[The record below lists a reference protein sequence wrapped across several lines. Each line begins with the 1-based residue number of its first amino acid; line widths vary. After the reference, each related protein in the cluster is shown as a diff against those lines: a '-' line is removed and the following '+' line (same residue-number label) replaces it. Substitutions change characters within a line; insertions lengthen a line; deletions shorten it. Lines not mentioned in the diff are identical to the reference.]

1 MILEIVITFFIG
13 VLAGTITGLIP
24 GIHINLVATIL
35 LSTLAITSLPINQAI
50 TFIVAMAITHTF
62 IDFIPSVYAGAPDS
76 DTALSTLPGHKFL
89 AKGLGHHAILLTLT
103 GSIISIILLL
113 LIIPLFIFA
122 IPKIYPFIQKML
134 GFLLVWISIFLITQ
148 KKEGRLQSLIIFIL
162 AGFLGIGV
170 LNANIKDPLLPLLSG
185 LFGASTIIN
194 SIKANSI
201 IPKQII
207 SKYFFSKKEII
218 KPIVVTT
225 IISPIC
231 ALFPGLGSSQ
241 AAIIGSKLIK
251 NITREEF
258 LILMGS
264 INTLIMASSFF
275 ILFILQKSRTG
286 AANAISQIGSL
297 NQSNIILI
305 SIVILFSSIVAIP
318 LTIEISKTCAKH
330 IHKINYQKLSIL
342 ILGIL
347 TIVVFLFS
355 GYLGLLI
362 FSIST
367 VLGLTCIEFGASK
380 SLLMAALLVPT
391 ILFYLPF

>member
-1 MILEIVITFFIG
+1 MILEIMITFFIG

-170 LNANIKDPLLPLLSG
+170 LNANIKDP
-185 LFGASTIIN
+185 F
-194 SIKANSI
+194 

-305 SIVILFSSIVAIP
+305 SIVILFSSIIAIP

-347 TIVVFLFS
+347 TTVVFLFS

-367 VLGLTCIEFGASK
+367 ILGLTCIEFGASK